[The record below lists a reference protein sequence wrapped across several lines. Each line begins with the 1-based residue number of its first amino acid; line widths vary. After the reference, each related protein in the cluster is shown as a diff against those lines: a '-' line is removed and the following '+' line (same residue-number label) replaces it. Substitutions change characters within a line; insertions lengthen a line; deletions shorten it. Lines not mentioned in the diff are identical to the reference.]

1 MWWPAPGALTPQST
15 AKQQEHHMRKLLLIL
30 SLGSTAA
37 LAQVSGPIVDSPAF
51 MALSD
56 TMANIGQQAQTSAFL
71 QRDFRPSRNH
81 DVDKALLVLEASR
94 QEAATSRLLAPL
106 AVSVPALTPYNQ
118 TATYQPLGAPI
129 GANFEGLGL
138 GTPSFSISGA
148 PPDTTLAVSPTQI
161 VQWVNSQ
168 FAVYNKAGV
177 PQLPSPGFLNGNAI
191 WSALGAGSLCA
202 TTNRGDPIVQ
212 YDRINQ
218 RWILSQFAFNA
229 AFSSNSQCIAVST
242 TSNALGAYNLYE
254 YGFGNQLPD
263 YGKLGVWS
271 DAYYITYNMFTL
283 ASTFA
288 GGRACAY
295 DKAAMLAGTAAVSI
309 CFNSTTR
316 FSFLP
321 ADLDGTTLPPA
332 GAPNPHISWD
342 WAFTAGPPAV
352 NYKMQLTKFKP
363 NFVTPALSTFDDG
376 FGGATFSTVDFLL
389 DAGTIAS
396 CGDNGNACVPQL
408 GTAQLLD
415 TLGSRHMY
423 RLVYRNFGTY
433 DALLVTQAVD
443 PPGGVVAAM
452 RWWELRNP
460 NSAAPVVY
468 QNSTY
473 APGTDNRWMSSA
485 AFDKRGNIGVGYSV
499 SSAAMNPAIKVT
511 GRLRN
516 DPKNLLRTEV
526 LVQAG
531 GGSQTTTLS
540 RWGDYSTMQIDPAD
554 DCTFWYTTQ
563 YIGSSGTF
571 NWRTRIASFKFPN
584 CS

>member
-1 MWWPAPGALTPQST
+1 
-15 AKQQEHHMRKLLLIL
+15 MRKLLLVL
-30 SLGSTAA
+30 AWGSTAA
-37 LAQVSGPIVDSPAF
+37 VAQVTGPIVDTPAF
-51 MALSD
+51 TAVSE
-56 TMANIGQQAQTSAFL
+56 TMANLAQQAQTSAFL
-71 QRDFRPSRNH
+71 QRDFRPNRNH
-81 DVDKALLVLEASR
+81 DVDKSLLVLNADR
-94 QEAATSRLLAPL
+94 TGAPSL
-106 AVSVPALTPYNQ
+106 SVPALAPYLQ

-129 GANFEGLGL
+129 GVNFEGLGL
-138 GTPSFSISGA
+138 GTPGFSISGA

-177 PQLPSPGFLNGNAI
+177 PQLPAPGFLNGNAI
-191 WSALGAGSLCA
+191 WSALGPASICA

-229 AFSSNSQCIAVST
+229 GFSNNSQCIAVST
-242 TSNALGAYNLYE
+242 TSNALGSYALYE
-254 YGFGNQLPD
+254 YSFGNLLPD
-263 YGKLGVWS
+263 FGKLGIWT
-271 DAYYITYNMFTL
+271 DGYYITYNMFTNGN
-283 ASTFA
+283 AFA

-295 DKAAMLAGTAAVSI
+295 DKAQMLVGQPATSV
-309 CFNSTTR
+309 CFNSNTR

-321 ADLDGTTLPPA
+321 ADIDGTTLPPA

-342 WAFTAGPPAV
+342 WAFIAGPPAV
-352 NYKMQLTKFKP
+352 PYKMQLTKFKP

-376 FGGATFSTVDFLL
+376 FGGATFSAVTFQL
-389 DAGTIAS
+389 DASTIAA

-408 GTAQLLD
+408 GTVQLLD
-415 TLGSRHMY
+415 TLGSRHNY
-423 RLVYRNFGTY
+423 RLVYRNFGTH

-443 PPGGVVAAM
+443 PAGPVNAAV
-452 RWWELRNP
+452 RWWEIRNP
-460 NSAAPVVY
+460 TGNPPVVF
-468 QNSTY
+468 QNSTF
-473 APGTDNRWMSSA
+473 APGTDARWMSSA

-499 SSAAMNPAIKVT
+499 SSATMNPAIKIT

-516 DPKNLLRTEV
+516 DPKNLMRTEV

-540 RWGDYSTMQIDPAD
+540 RWGDYSTMQIDPVD

-563 YIGSSGTF
+563 YIGANGTF
-571 NWRTRIASFKFPN
+571 NWRTRVASFKFPN
-584 CS
+584 CQ